1 MFGETNKWPDRPPGG
16 SSNLWGMDADELTAS
31 AQDYLKVIWTSREW
45 QDEPISSRALAQRL
59 GQSPSTVSGTLK
71 RLTQERLLT
80 HERYG
85 DVELTEE
92 GRRAAL
98 VMVRRHRL
106 LETFLV
112 DYLGYSWDEVHDD
125 AEVLEHAVSDKFMQR
140 LAAALGDP
148 AFDPHGDPIP
158 REDGSLPGLD
168 ARRLSAVEDGAT
180 VRVARVSDE
189 DPALLRYLSDAG
201 VGLDV
206 TLTVR
211 ERRRYAG
218 TVNVL
223 LNGAEVD
230 LGLPAA
236 DAIWVTHE

>member
-1 MFGETNKWPDRPPGG
+1 
-16 SSNLWGMDADELTAS
+16 MDADELTAS

-45 QDEPISSRALAQRL
+45 QDEPISSRALAERL

-71 RLTQERLLT
+71 RLTQDKLLT

-92 GRRAAL
+92 GRKAAL

-125 AEVLEHAVSDKFMQR
+125 AEVLEHAVSDRFMQR
-140 LAAALGDP
+140 LAGALGDP

-158 REDGSLPGLD
+158 REDGTLPGLD
-168 ARRLSAVEDGAT
+168 ARRLSAADEGEKV
-180 VRVARVSDE
+180 VVARVSDS
-189 DPALLRYLSDAG
+189 DPALLRYLTETG
-201 VGLDV
+201 VALGAELV
-206 TLTVR
+206 VR
-211 ERRRYAG
+211 ERRVYAG
-218 TVNVL
+218 TIGVVL
-223 LNGAEVD
+223 DGADVD

-236 DAIWVTHE
+236 DAIWVTST